1 MSRMIAPA
9 ARASVLQPVFVPP
22 SSVHSV
28 PLRHTPVTGVSSKIA
43 ASSTN
48 SPVNPTKSTAAEV
61 TVAARST
68 PLVSG
73 RGRRGR
79 RMRNSKKTVPAS
91 NMAAAKFT
99 HRTRTCE
106 TGGPIRPVPAAPP
119 AGSRSP
125 TPKRR
130 NPLVV

>member
-1 MSRMIAPA
+1 MGAHGDPGQHGRRGNGTNNRELWNGRIGN
-9 ARASVLQPVFVPP
+9 
-22 SSVHSV
+22 
-28 PLRHTPVTGVSSKIA
+28 LRHDHRSHH
-43 ASSTN
+43 TN
-48 SPVNPTKSTAAEV
+48 QSRSTAAEV
-61 TVAARST
+61 TVVAGST
-68 PLVSG
+68 PRVSG

>member
-1 MSRMIAPA
+1 AHTHAVHAIHIITAT
-9 ARASVLQPVFVPP
+9 VPP
-22 SSVHSV
+22 IIFHVV
-28 PLRHTPVTGVSSKIA
+28 PLRHTQVTGVSSKIA

-73 RGRRGR
+73 RGRSGR

-91 NMAAAKFT
+91 HMAADKCT
-99 HRTRTCE
+99 DRTRACE
-106 TGGPIRPVPAAPP
+106 TGG
-119 AGSRSP
+119 GSR
-125 TPKRR
+125 
-130 NPLVV
+130 LL